1 MSTSPLD
8 VVTPTGVCDW
18 SFAEDHLDS
27 VQRQTGNVDGGRDTE
42 RTQCSK
48 EQGLSRDPENT
59 SI

>member
-1 MSTSPLD
+1 M
-8 VVTPTGVCDW
+8 VTPTGVCDW